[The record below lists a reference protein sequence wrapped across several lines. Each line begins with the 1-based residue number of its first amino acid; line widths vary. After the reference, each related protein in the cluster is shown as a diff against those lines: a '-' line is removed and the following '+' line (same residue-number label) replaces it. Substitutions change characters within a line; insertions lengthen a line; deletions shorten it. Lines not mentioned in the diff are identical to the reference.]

1 MRYLERVIKMDLWIR
16 SQDKEDLI
24 KARNIRYWGEN
35 QIAVNIWTSYNNI
48 NYVVVGEYATK
59 ERALEVLDE
68 IQEAQ
73 LGNYH
78 YRCPSNVKLSNN
90 EDTIVYQMPEE

>member
-1 MRYLERVIKMDLWIR
+1 MDLWIR

-68 IQEAQ
+68 IQRHLVIINDKNDNLFYA
-73 LGNYH
+73 
-78 YRCPSNVKLSNN
+78 
-90 EDTIVYQMPEE
+90 YQMPIE